1 LRRLLSDLLEF
12 FLPGACAGCA
22 AGIPRD
28 AVLCDACNARLPRLI
43 PPRDPHPPAP
53 LAYCLAGAAY
63 TGDFESWIRRF
74 KDPRPGLTGFDPGA
88 EAVAFAL
95 IREAAAGLDDVPDR
109 VVPVPQHAHRLR
121 ARGFHPAGLLARE
134 VARTL
139 DAPLARGALLRVR
152 DTPSQRG
159 LGRAARQANVRNAFR
174 ASGPVAGCV
183 ALVDDVTTTGS
194 TLAAAARALRRAG
207 AQRVVGVCAARTL

>member
-1 LRRLLSDLLEF
+1 LRRLASDLLEF

-22 AGIPRD
+22 AALPRD
-28 AVLCDACNARLPRLI
+28 AVLCVACDARLPRLL
-43 PPRDPHPPAP
+43 PPRDPHPPSP
-53 LAYCLAGAAY
+53 LADCLAGAAY
-63 TGDFESWIRRF
+63 TGDVESWIRRF
-74 KDPRPGLTGFDPGA
+74 KDPRPGLSGFDPGA

-95 IREAAAGLDDVPDR
+95 VREAAAGLDHAPDC
-109 VVPVPQHAHRLR
+109 VVPVPQHPRRLR

-159 LGRAARQANVRNAFR
+159 LGRAARRTNVRDAFR
-174 ASGPVAGCV
+174 ASGPAADYVV
-183 ALVDDVTTTGS
+183 LVDDVTTTGS

-207 AQRVVGVCAARTL
+207 AQQVVGVCAARTL

>member
-1 LRRLLSDLLEF
+1 MRRLLSDLLEF

-22 AGIPRD
+22 DPLLSD
-28 AVLCDACNARLPRLI
+28 AVLCSACDARLPRLI
-43 PPRDPHPPAP
+43 PPRDPRPPAP
-53 LAYCLAGAAY
+53 LADCVATAAY
-63 TGDFESWIRRF
+63 AGDVESWIRRF

-88 EAVAFAL
+88 EALARLL
-95 IREAAAGLDDVPDR
+95 IREAAASLDAPPDR
-109 VVPVPQHAHRLR
+109 VIPVPQHPRRLR

-134 VARTL
+134 VARSL
-139 DAPLARGALLRVR
+139 DAPLARNALLRVR

-159 LGRAARQANVRNAFR
+159 LGRAARRANVRDAFQ
-174 ASGPVAGCV
+174 APEPLAGCV

-207 AQRVVGVCAARTL
+207 AERVVGVCAARTL